1 MLNVWYSVYSI
12 HHSYYYITST
22 NVKKEMGKGREEGS
36 ELTLNFYYM
45 PGGSTIIHLF
55 LWSRFYSQFFP
66 CSSTFVPFHRGHKWT
81 WQMPCQRRSLNAMG
95 TQRKDNRLS
104 RIIKEGNTEDATF
117 ELGLKGWVGVWE
129 AKTSNHFIIHN
140 IWGLDC

>member
-45 PGGSTIIHLF
+45 PGALQLSIYSFEVGFIHSFSPAHLP
-55 LWSRFYSQFFP
+55 L
-66 CSSTFVPFHRGHKWT
+66 CPF
-81 WQMPCQRRSLNAMG
+81 
-95 TQRKDNRLS
+95 
-104 RIIKEGNTEDATF
+104 TEDINEHDKCHAR
-117 ELGLKGWVGVWE
+117 GD
-129 AKTSNHFIIHN
+129 H
-140 IWGLDC
+140 